1 MLGEW
6 FRKVKEE
13 EQEEVFY
20 SCRMISI
27 DVYFQEPRVKITQ
40 DNHRRSNTIIS
51 TYNLARTEP
60 GYLLRSMVSWG
71 NERIKMSSKLA
82 YPYPEWIVF
91 VTQMGIYSRVPP
103 IQW

>member
-40 DNHRRSNTIIS
+40 DTEGATQSYPLIIWRGPS
-51 TYNLARTEP
+51 QDTC
-60 GYLLRSMVSWG
+60 
-71 NERIKMSSKLA
+71 
-82 YPYPEWIVF
+82 
-91 VTQMGIYSRVPP
+91 
-103 IQW
+103 